1 MRKKLIVAFLFICS
15 LQMVFAS
22 TTQLIGTRQIH
33 VSGVLGDMHSIS
45 VTPISSTSIDSAEGM
60 PFDLRSEDVAAQ
72 PGRRIATWSLHSNY
86 LPVTLKVDA
95 DDLEFTSSNGTVAE
109 VPYVLR
115 FAYSYPVYSTGET
128 GESESKLESGF
139 FFIGSEGAPAE
150 YWKTYTFGAEE
161 ELQGLEVISSPE
173 SDIRFFLTLPD
184 GKTIDD
190 DTNYPPGDPYV
201 ATVTLTI
208 EGTI

>member
-1 MRKKLIVAFLFICS
+1 MRKKLIMALLLICS

-22 TTQLIGTRQIH
+22 ATQLIGTRQIH

-95 DDLEFTSSNGTVAE
+95 DDLKFTSNGTVAT

-115 FAYSYPVYSTGET
+115 FAYSYPVYSTSET
-128 GESESKLESGF
+128 GESESELESGF
-139 FFIGSEGAPAE
+139 FFIGSEGAHAE
-150 YWKTYTFGAEE
+150 YGKTYTFGAEE

-173 SDIRFFLTLPD
+173 SDIRFFLALPD

-190 DTNYPPGDPYV
+190 DTIYPPGDPYV

>member
-22 TTQLIGTRQIH
+22 ATQLIGTRQIH

-95 DDLEFTSSNGTVAE
+95 DDLEFTSSNGTVAT

-115 FAYSYPVYSTGET
+115 FAYSYPVYSTSET
-128 GESESKLESGF
+128 GESESELESGF
-139 FFIGSEGAPAE
+139 FFIGSEGATAE
-150 YWKTYTFGAEE
+150 YGKTYTFGAEE

-173 SDIRFFLTLPD
+173 SDIRFFLALPE
-184 GKTIDD
+184 GEIDKD
-190 DTNYPPGDPYV
+190 DIYPPGDPYV

>member
-1 MRKKLIVAFLFICS
+1 MRKKLIMALLLICS

-22 TTQLIGTRQIH
+22 ATRLIGTRQIH

-95 DDLEFTSSNGTVAE
+95 GDLEFSSSNETVAT

-115 FAYSYPVYSTGET
+115 FAYSYPVYET
-128 GESESKLESGF
+128 GKSEPKLKSGF
-139 FFIGSEGAPAE
+139 FYIGSENATGYE
-150 YWKTYTFGAEE
+150 KEYTFGEE
-161 ELQGLEVISSPE
+161 VELQGLEVISSPE
-173 SDIRFFLTLPD
+173 SDIRFFLALPE
-184 GKTIDD
+184 GEIDKD
-190 DTNYPPGDPYV
+190 DIYPPGDPYV